1 MERSEDTMQSFSV
14 EGDASRNHCL
24 ATICL
29 SCCCLGHTDYNFGER
44 GDTVDL
50 KNDPR
55 LCGENV
61 ISKLFST
68 ISIVVISSTLLASL
82 AFSAVPSLED
92 YDSESE
98 ALGWELLNVSVIYSM
113 TFVVLLNLFCVI
125 VLAQQMY
132 LLTRVM
138 TYGVGGNGP
147 DMALILY
154 KDPTFATLRHAG
166 TSAFFVSIPLFVVA
180 ALLMVYEQVANYGAH
195 AIVAAFV
202 ALLIVVF
209 FGALLLVCQWQ
220 ERIFYHRCAVMTD
233 MHKPLRT
240 MYASEGSEVA

>member
-1 MERSEDTMQSFSV
+1 MGEPREDTMQSFSV

-29 SCCCLGHTDYNFGER
+29 WWCCLGHTDYNFGER
-44 GDTVDL
+44 GDAVDL

-55 LCGENV
+55 LCAENV
-61 ISKLFST
+61 ISKLFAT

-82 AFSAVPSLED
+82 AFSAVPSLEN

-98 ALGWELLNVSVIYSM
+98 AFGWELLNVS
-113 TFVVLLNLFCVI
+113 VI

-147 DMALILY
+147 DML
-154 KDPTFATLRHAG
+154 
-166 TSAFFVSIPLFVVA
+166 LF
-180 ALLMVYEQVANYGAH
+180 
-195 AIVAAFV
+195 
-202 ALLIVVF
+202 
-209 FGALLLVCQWQ
+209 CT
-220 ERIFYHRCAVMTD
+220 R
-233 MHKPLRT
+233 
-240 MYASEGSEVA
+240 